1 MIRNPSIVRSFEH
14 TLARQEPADYR
25 RNLRIFEAL
34 YSEARSLGVIPL
46 KNALDG
52 IDADIRLAGVLNA
65 RGVAPSHSKRA

>member
-14 TLARQEPADYR
+14 DLARQEPADYR
-25 RNLRIFEAL
+25 RNVRIFEAL
-34 YSEARSLGVIPL
+34 YTEARSLGVIPL

-65 RGVAPSHSKRA
+65 RGVALADRGRT

>member
-1 MIRNPSIVRSFEH
+1 MILNPSIVRAFEQ

-46 KNALDG
+46 TNPLDG

-65 RGVAPSHSKRA
+65 RGIATSHSSRA

>member
-1 MIRNPSIVRSFEH
+1 MVRSFEH
-14 TLARQEPADYR
+14 EFARQEPADYR

-46 KNALDG
+46 KNVLDG

-65 RGVAPSHSKRA
+65 RGVALTDRGRT